1 MSNDANGTMDGTT
14 STASTTTG
22 TTDGNLPVVVAVV
35 QDPKETAARVVEN
48 GGSGIGVV
56 VPQILPGI
64 THWELETAIRVL
76 EAVAALH
83 PKHQKKKNHNNNNNP
98 SHNKKRK
105 TDDDDE
111 TSTNEETHDDNPNL
125 LLDLYQQSKELRPL
139 RKALAS
145 CLQVHQTT
153 MFQGKTELDHL
164 TQRQNSRSLKRQKMA
179 ENDLQRK
186 YVAATALR
194 RGRMEK
200 LQEKQDEHREEEQAK
215 VLLAASAAGAAAAA
229 AVQLM
234 IPDGPVPTSTN
245 MRSKSSTRGLLENN
259 SGSATH
265 EIDAAQKNDSDPMTT
280 MTTTTAMDEEEEEE
294 GANDG
299 ITSATTSTATTNT
312 NTIQLPKLRS
322 CYVCKTRFRELHHFY
337 DQLCPPCANLNWTK
351 RHQQADLT
359 GKVAVV
365 TGSRVKIGYQ
375 TCLKLLRAGCSVI
388 ATTRF
393 PNAAAHN
400 YQAEPDFVDW
410 HHRLQIYGLDLRDVT
425 GLEAFT
431 RFLKVQLQ
439 TTGLD
444 ILINNACQTVRR
456 PTAYYLPLTHQEES
470 LWTQANDTHKA
481 LLTGCLAFERVRR
494 QLVLDHHQHQEPQ
507 ENHSQSQP
515 QRRQHSIMQQPIM
528 ELEDNPNIATP
539 RGGGGG
545 GEAGMTRLMNTNPDA
560 DSTFIHVAPQKD
572 PMEVVSTMVVTSS
585 AVTTK
590 TTTTATTTPFET
602 RGISHSA
609 AMSQMVVLPEDVGI
623 NDSILP
629 PGVTD
634 INGQQLDL
642 RTTNSWLL
650 TMEQVST
657 PEVMECMFIN
667 AIAPFVLNSRLKPLM
682 TLHPTTTTTAAPPR
696 RRDDRYVINVSAME
710 GKFYR
715 YKMANHPHTNM
726 AKAAL
731 NMMTRTS
738 AEELAK
744 KDRIFMN
751 SVDTGWI
758 NDENPLERA
767 HKTAKTNLFQTP
779 IDEIDAAARI
789 LDPIFVGVNGE
800 PDLKDKDYGKFLK
813 DYRETEW

>member
-14 STASTTTG
+14 ANTTR
-22 TTDGNLPVVVAVV
+22 VAAVG
-35 QDPKETAARVVEN
+35 EN
-48 GGSGIGVV
+48 GASATTIVV
-56 VPQILPGI
+56 VPEILPGI
-64 THWELETAIRVL
+64 TQGELETAIRVL

-83 PKHQKKKNHNNNNNP
+83 PKHQKNKKNHNNNNNNNNKNNNP
-98 SHNKKRK
+98 SRNKKRK
-105 TDDDDE
+105 NGNDE
-111 TSTNEETHDDNPNL
+111 TATTPEEGEETTTKEEEEEEKNNHPNL

-145 CLQVHQTT
+145 CYQVHQKT

-164 TQRQNSRSLKRQKMA
+164 TLRQENRSLKRQKMA

-200 LQEKQDEHREEEQAK
+200 LQEKQDEHREEEHAK
-215 VLLAASAAGAAAAA
+215 LVLAAAATA

-234 IPDGPVPTSTN
+234 IPDGPVQTSTSTS
-245 MRSKSSTRGLLENN
+245 MGMGRTTRGLLEHRNGG
-259 SGSATH
+259 SGSYH
-265 EIDAAQKNDSDPMTT
+265 ETDVAEESDPTA
-280 MTTTTAMDEEEEEE
+280 TAMEEE
-294 GANDG
+294 GGPNNDN
-299 ITSATTSTATTNT
+299 TSATTTTTTTTPSTNTTNT
-312 NTIQLPKLRS
+312 IHLPKLRS

-337 DQLCPPCANLNWTK
+337 DQLCPSCATLNWTK

-375 TCLKLLRAGCSVI
+375 TCLKLLRAGCTVI

-393 PNAAAHN
+393 PNSAAHN
-400 YQAEPDFVDW
+400 YQAEPDFIQW

-470 LWTQANDTHKA
+470 LWTQANAMHKA

-494 QLVLDHHQHQEPQ
+494 QLVLDHHHHQQQQHDEQLQ
-507 ENHSQSQP
+507 DHHSQSQHQ
-515 QRRQHSIMQQPIM
+515 QRKQKSILQQPMI
-528 ELEDNPNIATP
+528 ELEDNPTITTP
-539 RGGGGG
+539 RGG

-560 DSTFIHVAPQKD
+560 DNSSFVHVAPQKD
-572 PMEVVSTMVVTSS
+572 PMETMVTTIQNKEEEVTSS
-585 AVTTK
+585 AVTT
-590 TTTTATTTPFET
+590 TTTTTTTTTPFET

-609 AMSQMVVLPEDVGI
+609 AMSQMVVLPDDVGI
-623 NDSILP
+623 NDAILP

-682 TLHPTTTTTAAPPR
+682 TLHPTTGC
-696 RRDDRYVINVSAME
+696 RDDRYVINVSAME

-767 HKTAKTNLFQTP
+767 HKTAQTNLFQTP

-789 LDPIFVGVNGE
+789 LDPIFVGVNGG
-800 PDLKDKDYGKFLK
+800 PDLKEKDYGKFLK